1 MRFFY
6 EIYVAGL
13 SIIAVSTLAPRRRLE
28 RALYCDARDC
38 LTLAVVALHIQH
50 SGATATVSRQKST
63 QSCYNIKLWHF
74 MNRSRVQM
82 KWSSY
87 LPMIWVILYRQVTH
101 MRIKFFQ
108 RLNGFINV
116 GQMIWWAQMRYIR
129 TDVIRIP
136 HSGTW
141 QLKQILHI
149 RILQRTPFWIVAL
162 SFLWYIQRNTVVSV
176 FGAILKWSIQIVTF
190 LPSNKFRNI
199 TYFLVFTRNFVVALV
214 PGHINRVSLSAKRKA
229 LREKQENVQP
239 TSIVLKGTIS
249 SWNVNTCQ
257 VNITRDYLSWYEL
270 EMSNDNI
277 SHEICKR
284 FAWFCPG

>member
-1 MRFFY
+1 
-6 EIYVAGL
+6 
-13 SIIAVSTLAPRRRLE
+13 
-28 RALYCDARDC
+28 
-38 LTLAVVALHIQH
+38 
-50 SGATATVSRQKST
+50 
-63 QSCYNIKLWHF
+63 

-87 LPMIWVILYRQVTH
+87 LPMIWIILYRQVTH
-101 MRIKFFQ
+101 MRINFFQ
-108 RLNGFINV
+108 RLNDSINV

-141 QLKQILHI
+141 QLKQIIQI

-162 SFLWYIQRNTVVSV
+162 SFLLYIQRNTVVSV
-176 FGAILKWSIQIVTF
+176 FGAILKWSIHIVTF
-190 LPSNKFRNI
+190 LPSNKFRNT
-199 TYFLVFTRNFVVALV
+199 TYFLVFTRNFVVALF

-257 VNITRDYLSWYEL
+257 VNITRDYLS
-270 EMSNDNI
+270 
-277 SHEICKR
+277 
-284 FAWFCPG
+284 